1 MVQKLGAVFPPNPAT
16 LTRVADW
23 LSDHP
28 GATLDEVA
36 AGIFPGKVTGPGR
49 TAEIL
54 RTLAGVLEKTSG
66 AVLGRVRRSYCGGT
80 SSRAVPFLRYAS
92 GKRTTFRPSW

>member
-1 MVQKLGAVFPPNPAT
+1 MVQKLGAMFPPNPAT

-36 AGIFPGKVTGPGR
+36 AGIFPGKVTGPDR
-49 TAEIL
+49 TAGIL
-54 RTLAGVLEKTSG
+54 RTLSGQCRARQDDDRWYPAG
-66 AVLGRVRRSYCGGT
+66 
-80 SSRAVPFLRYAS
+80 
-92 GKRTTFRPSW
+92 

>member
-49 TAEIL
+49 TAAIL
-54 RTLAGVLEKTSG
+54 RTLAGQ
-66 AVLGRVRRSYCGGT
+66 C
-80 SSRAVPFLRYAS
+80 RARQDDDRWYPA
-92 GKRTTFRPSW
+92 G